1 MNNKKIVFHVSGNHY
16 SRDFECNHT
25 YKIWQEL
32 AKGFDEYHI
41 FARNKDFEFYN
52 AQKNNIFIHLIPSI
66 NERMFLF
73 FFSSW
78 LLPFYILKYKPS
90 VMLVQCP
97 VMGGLAVTLS
107 SGIFKIPFLVELHG
121 QHYFKS
127 ARRSLLGGLEHL
139 FYKKLAPITFA
150 KATKIRM
157 LSNHM
162 RQEFQTIYGHGF
174 DDKLSIIPVR
184 VDFSKFSRK
193 DDYHIANVIK
203 LVNVGGLNKNK
214 NQLGLLKALSKISQ
228 EIQITLIG
236 EGEQR
241 GEIENY
247 ISQIPKNI
255 KVVLTGSIG
264 HDSIAKVLKESDIY
278 IHYSSAEGTPRAV
291 IEAMAVGLPVI
302 VKDAGFMNDILID
315 NKNAIVLRES
325 NDFALLAAIE
335 KIISSESLRI
345 KLGEE
350 AHNMVIEMFEWNR
363 CFELYRKELLGL
375 ID

>member
-1 MNNKKIVFHVSGNHY
+1 
-16 SRDFECNHT
+16 
-25 YKIWQEL
+25 
-32 AKGFDEYHI
+32 
-41 FARNKDFEFYN
+41 
-52 AQKNNIFIHLIPSI
+52 
-66 NERMFLF
+66 
-73 FFSSW
+73 
-78 LLPFYILKYKPS
+78 
-90 VMLVQCP
+90 MLVQCP

-264 HDSIAKVLKESDIY
+264 HDSIAKVLKESDIC

-350 AHNMVIEMFEWNR
+350 AHNMVIEMFEWTR